1 MKKIFKTLFCL
12 AAVST
17 ALVSCNESYEPYEW
31 GEQDVDGCYGVY
43 FPAQK
48 SELTLDPSDPTKATI
63 AVARTVSD
71 GAIEVPV
78 VVADTSGIFTI
89 SSLAFEDGQ
98 SESSISLEFDNTV
111 VGKTYYVSFK
121 IEDPQ
126 YASKYSSNPIAL
138 DFRVTREK
146 WNELGPISFAENYY
160 WGISVAEDSKY
171 AAVIYR
177 NDTDPSIFRVENP
190 FAKRYSGS
198 FIGGDTWF
206 TFKLLKKG
214 DVILSGT
221 SSESKITVEDLIY
234 YDDFAT
240 GYTHSSY
247 NAMIYLCHPAS
258 FSAYKDDPEGWG
270 EFNRVLQYQDNGLP
284 AAVSIAPYYYMYGV
298 GGWNGVGQESIVI
311 TFPGA
316 VLTDY
321 SIDITTGETTDGVM
335 PVAFEFGADVANVKY
350 VVYEGSLSATQ
361 VSNKASGIEKGTE
374 ENITEYKPVEGD
386 NVIGVELPKTGVYT
400 IVAVT
405 YDAEGNA
412 QSSGSAEFC
421 YVAKGDSMSV
431 EVSCGIVAT
440 DKYTPE
446 GYTSENS
453 LEYYV
458 YGKDLTDVKIGIFTQ
473 VEMADSA
480 ACAESLIESKSV
492 SNSVLK
498 EINDKGYVG
507 IAKSLSPGTKYY
519 LLVWASNGYESSVI
533 SACATTSGDPL
544 PIYMNYTYKSY
555 ADEFAPGNKTALFGT
570 YNLYAVDL
578 FGKSGMREYIGKAV
592 IADSETATEGPDD
605 YGYYDEYFTI
615 KGLGGAVCEKAGVDD
630 TYEFDLYAGSSFYNA
645 SKTTLDGKTSVDV
658 YASGNGKIYSSS
670 YVTYGIPVA
679 EGYYAI
685 VSASYYADSYN
696 FSGYCFYNESVDAEN
711 YLCAYGDYLLVDP
724 EKDNNGLAPKAVEA
738 KVAKV
743 SRTLKFA
750 GDMGMSPK
758 EAINAVLMDTP
769 IFNSFVPA
777 GIDAEWDGVS
787 VKANTVSVDAANLQK
802 VVKTKDFS
810 NEPLVLR

>member
-146 WNELGPISFAENYY
+146 WNNLGQGTWY
-160 WGISVAEDSKY
+160 EDGY
-171 AAVIYR
+171 FTFTAPVPVTILQ
-177 NDTDPSIFRVENP
+177 NDGDHNQYRVEMKNEDGNLYTD
-190 FAKRYSGS
+190 KQ
-198 FIGGDTWF
+198 DTYF
-206 TFKLLKKG
+206 EFKLLQKG
-214 DVILSGT
+214 GT
-221 SSESKITVEDLIY
+221 LADQKITTEGLVYFSIY
-234 YDDFAT
+234 DT
-240 GYTHSSY
+240 GYY
-247 NAMIYLCHPAS
+247 NSNYPSAPIWFVHPAS
-258 FSAYKDDPEGWG
+258 FSSYATEDYWQYNKVVQYKEDKT
-270 EFNRVLQYQDNGLP
+270 P
-284 AAVSIAPYYYMYGV
+284 AAIQFAPYYYINGV
-298 GGWNGVGQESIVI
+298 GGWNYSQQDGVISLV
-311 TFPGA
+311 FPGA
-316 VLTDY
+316 VLVDY
-321 SIDITTGETTDGVM
+321 SIDITTGETADGVM
-335 PVAFEFGADVANVKY
+335 PVALELGSDVANVKY

-386 NVIGVELPKTGVYT
+386 NVIGVELAKTGVYT
-400 IVAVT
+400 IVAVV

-412 QSSGSAEFC
+412 QGSGSAEFC
-421 YVAKGDSMSV
+421 YVAKGDSMAV
-431 EVSCGIVAT
+431 EVSCGVAAT

-473 VEMADSA
+473 VEMVDSA
-480 ACAESLIESKSV
+480 SCAASLLKSKSV
-492 SNSVLK
+492 KSSILE

-519 LLVWASNGYESSVI
+519 MLVWASNGYESSVI
-533 SACATTSGDPL
+533 SASATTNGDPL
-544 PIYMNYTYKSY
+544 PVYMNYNYNSY

-645 SKTTLDGKTSVDV
+645 SKTTVDGKTSVDV

-696 FSGYCFYNESVDAEN
+696 FSGYCFYNKSVDANN

>member
-1 MKKIFKTLFCL
+1 MKNIFKTLLCL

-17 ALVSCNESYEPYEW
+17 ALVSCGEKYEPYEW
-31 GEQDVDGCYGVY
+31 GEDDAAGCYGVY
-43 FPAQK
+43 FPTQN
-48 SELTLDPSDPTKATI
+48 SDLTLDPTDPTTATI
-63 AVARTVSD
+63 TVARAVTT
-71 GAIEVPV
+71 GAITVPV
-78 VVADTSGIFTI
+78 SVADTSGIFTVTPL
-89 SSLAFEDGQ
+89 SFEDGQ
-98 SESSISLEFDNTV
+98 KESSFD
-111 VGKTYYVSFK
+111 VSFDK
-121 IEDPQ
+121 TAVGVKYLVSFEITDPQ
-126 YASKYSSNPIAL
+126 YASKYNDSAIAL
-138 DFRVTREK
+138 DFTVTREK
-146 WNELGPISFAENYY
+146 WNTLGQGTWYENGYFAFDAPVPVTIYQNDGDHNSYRVEMKNEDGNLYTDKQDTYFEFELLQKGGTLADQKITTAGLVYF
-160 WGISVAEDSKY
+160 
-171 AAVIYR
+171 
-177 NDTDPSIFRVENP
+177 SIF
-190 FAKRYSGS
+190 S
-198 FIGGDTWF
+198 
-206 TFKLLKKG
+206 
-214 DVILSGT
+214 
-221 SSESKITVEDLIY
+221 
-234 YDDFAT
+234 T
-240 GYTHSSY
+240 GYY
-247 NAMIYLCHPAS
+247 NSNYPSAPIWFIHPAA
-258 FSAYKDDPEGWG
+258 FSSLASEEYWQYNKVVQYKEDGT
-270 EFNRVLQYQDNGLP
+270 P
-284 AAVSIAPYYYMYGV
+284 AAIQFAPYYYINGV
-298 GGWNGVGQESIVI
+298 GGWNYTQKDGVISLV
-311 TFPGA
+311 FPGA
-316 VLTDY
+316 VLVDY
-321 SIDITTGETTDGVM
+321 SIEVAAGETAEGVM
-335 PVAFEFGADVANVKY
+335 PISLTLGADVANVKY
-350 VVYEGSLSATQ
+350 AVYEGSLSATQ

-374 ENITEYKPVEGD
+374 ENIAEYKPVEGD
-386 NVIGVELPKTGVYT
+386 NVIGVELAKTGVYT

-412 QSSGSAEFC
+412 QGSGSAEFC
-421 YVAKGDSMSV
+421 YVAKGDSMAV
-431 EVSCGIVAT
+431 EVSCGVAAT

-453 LEYYV
+453 LEYYI

-473 VEMADSA
+473 VEMVDSD
-480 ACAESLIESKSV
+480 ACVASLKKSKSV
-492 SNSVLK
+492 SSSVLK

-533 SACATTSGDPL
+533 SAYATTSGDPL
-544 PIYMNYTYKSY
+544 PVYMNYTYKSY
-555 ADEFAPGNKTALFGT
+555 ADEFAPGTKTALFGT

-592 IADSETATEGPDD
+592 IADSETATEGPDED
-605 YGYYDEYFTI
+605 GYYDEYLTI

-630 TYEFDLYAGSSFYNA
+630 TYEFDLYAGASFYNA
-645 SKTTLDGKTSVDV
+645 SKTTVDGKTSVYV
-658 YASGNGKIYSSS
+658 YASGNDEIYSSS

-685 VSASYYADSYN
+685 VSPAAYASTYN
-696 FSGYCFYNESVDAEN
+696 FSGYFFYNQSVDANN
-711 YLCAYGDYLLVDP
+711 YLCAYSDYLLVDP

>member
-1 MKKIFKTLFCL
+1 MEKIFKTLFCL

-78 VVADTSGIFTI
+78 AVADTSGIFTV

-146 WNELGPISFAENYY
+146 WNNLGQGTWY
-160 WGISVAEDSKY
+160 EDGY
-171 AAVIYR
+171 FTFTAPVPVTILQ
-177 NDTDPSIFRVENP
+177 NDGDHNQYRVEMKNEDGNLYTDKQDTY
-190 FAKRYSGS
+190 FEFELLRK
-198 FIGGDTWF
+198 GGTLADQ
-206 TFKLLKKG
+206 
-214 DVILSGT
+214 
-221 SSESKITVEDLIY
+221 KITTEGLVYFSIY
-234 YDDFAT
+234 DT
-240 GYTHSSY
+240 GYY
-247 NAMIYLCHPAS
+247 NSNYPSAPIWFVHPAS
-258 FSAYKDDPEGWG
+258 FSSYATEDYWQYNKVVQYKEDKT
-270 EFNRVLQYQDNGLP
+270 P
-284 AAVSIAPYYYMYGV
+284 AAIQFAPYYYINGV
-298 GGWNGVGQESIVI
+298 GGWNYTQQDGVISLV
-311 TFPGA
+311 FPGA
-316 VLTDY
+316 VLVDY
-321 SIDITTGETTDGVM
+321 SIDITTGETADGVM
-335 PVAFEFGADVANVKY
+335 PVALELGSDVANVKY

-386 NVIGVELPKTGVYT
+386 NVIGVELAKTGVYT
-400 IVAVT
+400 IVAVV

-412 QSSGSAEFC
+412 KGSGSAEFC

-507 IAKSLSPGTKYY
+507 IAKSLSPGTRYY
-519 LLVWASNGYESSVI
+519 ILVWASNGYESSVI
-533 SACATTSGDPL
+533 SAYATTSGDPL
-544 PIYMNYTYKSY
+544 PVYMTYTYKSY
-555 ADEFAPGNKTALFGT
+555 ADEFAPGTKTALFGT

-578 FGKSGMREYIGKAV
+578 FGTSGMREYIGKAV
-592 IADSETATEGPDD
+592 VADSETATEGPDED
-605 YGYYDEYFTI
+605 GYYDEYLTI

-630 TYEFDLYAGSSFYNA
+630 TYEFDLYAGASFYNA
-645 SKTTLDGKTSVDV
+645 SKTTVDGKTSVYV

-685 VSASYYADSYN
+685 VSTSTYAGSYN
-696 FSGYCFYNESVDAEN
+696 FSGYCFYNESVDANN

-769 IFNSFVPA
+769 IFNGFVPA

>member
-146 WNELGPISFAENYY
+146 WNNLGQGTWYENGYFKFDAPVPVT
-160 WGISVAEDSKY
+160 IFQ
-171 AAVIYR
+171 
-177 NDTDPSIFRVENP
+177 NDGNHNQYRVEMENEDGYLYT
-190 FAKRYSGS
+190 KNQ
-198 FIGGDTWF
+198 DTYF
-206 TFKLLKKG
+206 EFKLLQKG
-214 DVILSGT
+214 GT
-221 SSESKITVEDLIY
+221 LADQKITEEGLVYFSIFDSGY
-234 YDDFAT
+234 YNSNYPSAPICFV
-240 GYTHSSY
+240 
-247 NAMIYLCHPAS
+247 HPAS
-258 FSAYKDDPEGWG
+258 FASYATEDYWLYNKVVQYKEDKT
-270 EFNRVLQYQDNGLP
+270 P
-284 AAVSIAPYYYMYGV
+284 AAIQFAPFYYISGV
-298 GGWNGVGQESIVI
+298 GGWDYSQQDGVISLV
-311 TFPGA
+311 FPGA
-316 VLTDY
+316 VLVDY
-321 SIDITTGETTDGVM
+321 SIDITPGETADGVM

-374 ENITEYKPVEGD
+374 ENIVEYKPVEGD

-400 IVAVT
+400 IVAVV
-405 YDAEGNA
+405 YDAKGNA
-412 QSSGSAEFC
+412 QGSGSAEFC
-421 YVAKGDSMSV
+421 YVAKGDSMAV
-431 EVSCGIVAT
+431 EVSCGVAAT

-453 LEYYV
+453 LEYYI

-533 SACATTSGDPL
+533 SAYATTSGDPL
-544 PIYMNYTYKSY
+544 PVYMNYTYKSY
-555 ADEFAPGNKTALFGT
+555 ADEFAPGTKTALFGT

-592 IADSETATEGPDD
+592 IADSETATEGPDED
-605 YGYYDEYFTI
+605 GYYDEYLTI

-630 TYEFDLYAGSSFYNA
+630 TYEFDLYAGASFYNA
-645 SKTTLDGKTSVDV
+645 SKTTVDGKTSVYV
-658 YASGNGKIYSSS
+658 YASGNDKIYSSS

-685 VSASYYADSYN
+685 VSPAAYASTYN
-696 FSGYCFYNESVDAEN
+696 FSGYFFYNQSVDANN
-711 YLCAYGDYLLVDP
+711 YLCAYSDYLLVDP

>member
-1 MKKIFKTLFCL
+1 MKQIFKTLFCL

-48 SELTLDPSDPTKATI
+48 SEYTLDPSDPTKATI

-78 VVADTSGIFTI
+78 VVADTSGIFTV

-146 WNELGPISFAENYY
+146 WNNLGQGTWY
-160 WGISVAEDSKY
+160 EDGY
-171 AAVIYR
+171 FTFTAPVPVTILQ
-177 NDTDPSIFRVENP
+177 NDGDHNQYRVEMKNEDGNLYTDKQDTY
-190 FAKRYSGS
+190 FEFELLQK
-198 FIGGDTWF
+198 GGTLADQ
-206 TFKLLKKG
+206 
-214 DVILSGT
+214 
-221 SSESKITVEDLIY
+221 KITTEGLVYFSIY
-234 YDDFAT
+234 DT
-240 GYTHSSY
+240 GYY
-247 NAMIYLCHPAS
+247 NSNYPSAPIWFVHPAS
-258 FSAYKDDPEGWG
+258 FSSYATEDYWQYNKVVQYKEDKT
-270 EFNRVLQYQDNGLP
+270 P
-284 AAVSIAPYYYMYGV
+284 AAIQFAPYYYINGV
-298 GGWNGVGQESIVI
+298 GGWNYSQQDGVISLV
-311 TFPGA
+311 FPGA
-316 VLTDY
+316 VLVDY
-321 SIDITTGETTDGVM
+321 SIDITTGETADGVM
-335 PVAFEFGADVANVKY
+335 PVALELGSDVANVKY

-374 ENITEYKPVEGD
+374 ENIAEYKPVEGD
-386 NVIGVELPKTGVYT
+386 NVIGVELAKTGVYT
-400 IVAVT
+400 IVAVV

-412 QSSGSAEFC
+412 QGSGSAEFC

-473 VEMADSA
+473 VEMVDSD
-480 ACAESLIESKSV
+480 ACVASLKKSKSV
-492 SNSVLK
+492 SSSVLK

-507 IAKSLSPGTKYY
+507 IAKSLSPGTRYY
-519 LLVWASNGYESSVI
+519 ILVWASNGYESSVI
-533 SACATTSGDPL
+533 SAYATTSGDPL

-555 ADEFAPGNKTALFGT
+555 ADEFAPGTKTALFGT

-578 FGKSGMREYIGKAV
+578 FGTSGMREYIGKAV
-592 IADSETATEGPDD
+592 VADSETATEGPDED
-605 YGYYDEYFTI
+605 GYYDEYLTI

-630 TYEFDLYAGSSFYNA
+630 TYEFDLYAGASFYNA
-645 SKTTLDGKTSVDV
+645 SKTTVDGKTSVYV

-685 VSASYYADSYN
+685 VSTSTYAGSYN

-738 KVAKV
+738 RVAKF

-750 GDMGMSPK
+750 GNMGMSPK

>member
-1 MKKIFKTLFCL
+1 M
-12 AAVST
+12 A
-17 ALVSCNESYEPYEW
+17 
-31 GEQDVDGCYGVY
+31 
-43 FPAQK
+43 
-48 SELTLDPSDPTKATI
+48 
-63 AVARTVSD
+63 
-71 GAIEVPV
+71 
-78 VVADTSGIFTI
+78 
-89 SSLAFEDGQ
+89 
-98 SESSISLEFDNTV
+98 
-111 VGKTYYVSFK
+111 
-121 IEDPQ
+121 
-126 YASKYSSNPIAL
+126 
-138 DFRVTREK
+138 
-146 WNELGPISFAENYY
+146 
-160 WGISVAEDSKY
+160 
-171 AAVIYR
+171 
-177 NDTDPSIFRVENP
+177 
-190 FAKRYSGS
+190 
-198 FIGGDTWF
+198 
-206 TFKLLKKG
+206 
-214 DVILSGT
+214 
-221 SSESKITVEDLIY
+221 
-234 YDDFAT
+234 
-240 GYTHSSY
+240 
-247 NAMIYLCHPAS
+247 
-258 FSAYKDDPEGWG
+258 
-270 EFNRVLQYQDNGLP
+270 
-284 AAVSIAPYYYMYGV
+284 
-298 GGWNGVGQESIVI
+298 
-311 TFPGA
+311 
-316 VLTDY
+316 
-321 SIDITTGETTDGVM
+321 
-335 PVAFEFGADVANVKY
+335 
-350 VVYEGSLSATQ
+350 
-361 VSNKASGIEKGTE
+361 
-374 ENITEYKPVEGD
+374 
-386 NVIGVELPKTGVYT
+386 
-400 IVAVT
+400 
-405 YDAEGNA
+405 
-412 QSSGSAEFC
+412 
-421 YVAKGDSMSV
+421 V
-431 EVSCGIVAT
+431 EVNCGVAAT

-453 LEYYV
+453 LEYYI

-473 VEMADSA
+473 VEMADSV

-533 SACATTSGDPL
+533 SAYATTSGDPL
-544 PIYMNYTYKSY
+544 PVYMNYTYKSY

-592 IADSETATEGPDD
+592 IADSETATEGPDED
-605 YGYYDEYFTI
+605 GYYDEYLTI

-630 TYEFDLYAGSSFYNA
+630 TYEFDLYAGASFYNA
-645 SKTTLDGKTSVDV
+645 SKTTVDGKTSVYV
-658 YASGNGKIYSSS
+658 YASGNDKIYSSS

-685 VSASYYADSYN
+685 VSPAAYASTYN
-696 FSGYCFYNESVDAEN
+696 FSGYFFYNQSVDANN
-711 YLCAYGDYLLVDP
+711 YLCAYSDYLLVDP